1 VSSDQPVEV
10 GKIVGTHAL
19 KGALRVYC
27 DAEPESALVPGR
39 KVVLK
44 APDGAQRQAVI
55 NWSRP
60 HKRVWLICLDGI
72 DHIDKAEP
80 LVGCEIFI
88 DRADLPPLEEGTYY
102 WQDLMGL
109 SVTTVDGDFLGRIDS
124 IIPTGANDVYVIAAG
139 QGRKRREILI
149 PAIASVVRVIDLDS
163 RIIQVEL
170 PEGLAD
176 I

>member
-1 VSSDQPVEV
+1 MSSDQSIEV

-27 DAEPESALVPGR
+27 DAEPESVFVVGR
-39 KVVLK
+39 QVLLK
-44 APDGAQRQAVI
+44 ATDGTWRQAVI
-55 NWSRP
+55 KWSRP
-60 HKRVWLICLDGI
+60 HKRVWLVCLDGI

-88 DRADLPPLEEGTYY
+88 DRVYLPPLEEGTYY

-109 SVTTVDGDFLGRIDS
+109 SVTTVEGELLGRIDG
-124 IIPTGANDVYVIAAG
+124 IIPTGANDVYVIASG

-149 PAIASVVRVIDLDS
+149 PAIESVVRVVDLDS
-163 RIIQVEL
+163 RTMQVAL